1 MSSQLPDEWEDEPHA
16 TPGDDRDPPSGEWD
30 SADQPVADRSD
41 RLQLTPRE
49 TEVMQ
54 SIAIGLSNRAIG
66 RALGISERTVKVH
79 IRSIFIKMNVSSRT
93 QAAVVALQNGHISLP
108 EPNPDPDPD
117 PGTTRPL

>member
-1 MSSQLPDEWEDEPHA
+1 MSSQLPGEWEDEPHG
-16 TPGDDRDPPSGEWD
+16 TSGDDRDPPSGELRP
-30 SADQPVADRSD
+30 ADQSTADRTD
-41 RLQLTPRE
+41 RPQLTPRE

-93 QAAVVALQNGHISLP
+93 QAAVLALQNGDISMP
-108 EPNPDPDPD
+108 TPDPDPD
-117 PGTTRPL
+117 PGPTCAL